1 MPLPDDLAQMVGL
14 QQSLDRIPQALRG
27 AARSCRAPVV
37 GAYHITCSDES
48 EQECAAVFD
57 RELVRP
63 LLPELKYWRQSAFR
77 TANLGARY
85 ETGAL
90 AIAEEHYAT
99 PESARDHKLLVVKLN
114 SHVSL
119 LHADGGVRYG
129 RMTRYDRECVY
140 CGALTALLSG
150 SDAGFARALRHT
162 IGDVRLLVL
171 RAADPD
177 TRALSVA
184 IVDAR
189 LQEERGPAAIRAHT
203 PHTPTRYL
211 IAAAVTLNRQGR
223 DDAELPVAFW
233 SVALDGTISLA
244 GLSADPARYRFG
256 AGRAGDLMVKES

>member
-1 MPLPDDLAQMVGL
+1 MNLPDALAQMIG
-14 QQSLDRIPQALRG
+14 QQQQIDRIPEVLRSF
-27 AARSCRAPVV
+27 ARTSRAPVV

-48 EQECAAVFD
+48 EQECIMAFD
-57 RELVRP
+57 REFVRP

-99 PESARDHKLLVVKLN
+99 PDSANDHKLLVIKLN

-119 LHADGGVRYG
+119 VHAEDGVHYG
-129 RMTRYDRECVY
+129 RMQRYDRECVY
-140 CGALTALLSG
+140 CGALTALLAG

-162 IGDVRLLVL
+162 IGDVRLAVL

-177 TRALSVA
+177 TRALSAA
-184 IVDAR
+184 IVNAR
-189 LQEERGPAAIRAHT
+189 LQGERVLAAIRAHT

-211 IAAAVTLNRQGR
+211 IAAGVTLNRQQH

-233 SVALDGTISLA
+233 SVDLDGTISLA
-244 GLSADPARYRFG
+244 GLSSDPTRYRTG
-256 AGRAGDLMVKES
+256 ADRVGRLVVTEV